1 MSLLKNL
8 TSDASISNETDR
20 VGGGG
25 VLNTGAYPMT
35 VKLAYLTQAKSEAIA
50 LNLHLEAEDG
60 RTLRQSLWMNSGKDK
75 GGANFFIDKQGQKQ
89 YLPGFVQA
97 QALALLTVGKEV
109 SELDVEEKVVK
120 LYDYEA
126 KAEVPT
132 KVQMVMDLLDKPIL
146 VGVIKQT
153 VDKNIKDG
161 NGNYVPSGETR
172 DENEIDKFF
181 RASDKK
187 TTAEIRAQLEEADFI
202 NVWSA
207 KHTAEFVKNK
217 AKGAGATGTAGAPK
231 AAAGAAAGTK
241 KPTTSLFA

>member
-8 TSDASISNETDR
+8 TSDESIANETDR

-35 VKLAYLTQAKSEAIA
+35 VKLAYITQAKSEAIA
-50 LNLHLEAEDG
+50 LNLHLEGDDG
-60 RTLRQSLWMNSGKDK
+60 RTLRQQLWMNSGKDK
-75 GGANFFIDKQGQKQ
+75 GGKNYYEKDGVKN
-89 YLPGFVQA
+89 YLPGFLLA
-97 QALALLTVGKEV
+97 QSLSLLAAGKEV
-109 SELDVEEKVVK
+109 SDLDTEEKVVK

-132 KVQMVMDLLDKPIL
+132 KVQMVMELLDKPIL
-146 VGVIKQT
+146 VGVIKQI

-161 NGNYVPSGETR
+161 QGNYVPSGETR
-172 DENEIDKFF
+172 EENEIDKFF

-187 TTAEIRAQLEEADFI
+187 TTAEIRAKLDDADFI
-202 NVWSA
+202 NVWTA

-217 AKGAGATGTAGAPK
+217 AKGAAGTAGAPK
-231 AAAGAAAGTK
+231 AAANAAAGTK